1 MTDIC
6 SPALA
11 GRSGN
16 MAREFKRLL
25 TDDEALLLNEVFH
38 THADNHSPSEVW
50 ETEKDLTEFEEMM
63 WLHHQ
68 QDSDTSGQFA
78 YAWSLT
84 GNINIGRLIRVLEL
98 LTKDMVG
105 VNVRYRFDDEGDLRK
120 YCDTTTNSSIDIY
133 QIQSDEEAINSLLK
147 EQCKPIGL
155 DEYPPIK
162 FMLFMNGKRGVI
174 LGVIVHH
181 ILRDTVSLSQML
193 IMLSDAYNNDLK
205 TIGFGK
211 EDLFRKRLS
220 AKWLS
225 CESGKIGIPW
235 FYKSDT
241 TRNALIK
248 ETGKI
253 SYLDDSIHDRLVSRY
268 RTTIDVD
275 VFASFLPAEKTAY
288 SALAT
293 VVALFGCYIA
303 VIGSHLDVNVS
314 VSCDP
319 EYTHDELNSQ
329 FFYSALMSLCVC
341 QDDRSFD
348 KIIADIEKQIE
359 SGNSQAGNEVEYG
372 RDNPHILVTWL
383 NESQLSL
390 RLNDVIVE
398 LLPIPPLNAHFDISL
413 AAGNVNEEQWFF
425 ELITGPSVSAHIG
438 AFLLEGFCTFI
449 YEQNVAIAPKLT
461 SIFSLPTKKK
471 HENIGDTS
479 LTIAKQQKEH
489 EVTDRSDNYRKVAN
503 IILNE
508 FRQALSSPEMTV
520 SDDFFDHG
528 GHSLIGTR
536 VIGRL
541 LSLHNIE
548 IHINHLFSYPTALKL
563 AEYAQCHDPIDEN
576 KNELSEEQSGEDI
589 SVVAPLSLAQKSL
602 WKAYAA
608 FDFNDIFNLPF
619 ILKFSADIDE
629 LIFQQAFFD
638 VLQRHSVLRSLFYEK
653 DGEAYQC
660 VVPMKDLS
668 NYQWFWDSREYGPL
682 SSEEILKKEG
692 KYQFDISKEL
702 PLRIKFVTDK
712 DSGQQFLSM
721 LFHHVVLD
729 EWSVVVLMKEL
740 KHAYKYRLI
749 NETPEW
755 QEQPLPFYQYAIR
768 QNDEG
773 MNQSHLDYW
782 VNNLRG
788 APSGE
793 PIFKNAARELSGKAN
808 SCEGLEFEIEKVVAQ
823 GLQSLARRNGASFF
837 NVLYASIVA
846 SLNLL
851 GATDD
856 LLVGTSASG
865 RDDVSFF
872 DTIGYFTTLVIH
884 RVRFTEQM
892 TFTDLITQ
900 VKSNINDSLPYTD
913 IPIDLIE
920 EALSGHADQGKDHL
934 FEVYIQLHA
943 KSSLSGEFHMLD
955 GSHIAFQQVVLEKQ
969 ESLLGLHFE
978 IVEEMI
984 AGEEIVRI
992 LFNYRSDRYSAAQI
1006 AQISETINGIL
1017 VLFAKTQDSDIPL
1030 RAILPRLSTR
1040 IYPIDFKMDRDGKGA
1055 NPREHR

>member
-1 MTDIC
+1 
-6 SPALA
+6 
-11 GRSGN
+11 

-25 TDDEALLLNEVFH
+25 TDDEALLLDEVFH
-38 THADNHSPSEVW
+38 AHAVGHSSSEVQ

-68 QDSDTSGQFA
+68 QEPDASGQFA
-78 YAWSLT
+78 CAWSLT
-84 GNINIGRLIRVLEL
+84 GNINIGRLIRALEF
-98 LTKDMVG
+98 LTQDIAG
-105 VNVRYRFDDEGDLRK
+105 INVRYRFDDEGDLRK
-120 YCDTTTNSSIDIY
+120 YCDTTANSPVEIY
-133 QIQSDEEAINSLLK
+133 QVQSDEEAINRLLK

-155 DEYPPIK
+155 DEHPPVK
-162 FMLFMNGKRGVI
+162 FMLFMNGKHGVI

-181 ILRDTVSLSQML
+181 ILRNTVSLSQML
-193 IMLSDAYNNDLK
+193 TMLSDTYNNGLK
-205 TIGFGK
+205 TIGFGQ
-211 EDLFRKRLS
+211 EDLFKKGIP

-235 FYKSDT
+235 LYKSDT
-241 TRNALIK
+241 TKSVLIK

-253 SYLDDSIHDRLVSRY
+253 SYLDDSLHNRLVTRY
-268 RTTIDVD
+268 RTIINVD
-275 VFASFLPAEKTAY
+275 AFAPFLPTEKTAY

-329 FFYSALMSLCVC
+329 FFYSALTSLRVC
-341 QDDRSFD
+341 QDDRSLG
-348 KIIADIEKQIE
+348 KIIADIARQIE
-359 SGNSQAGNEVEYG
+359 SGNPQASNEVEYG
-372 RDNPHILVTWL
+372 QDNPHILVTWI
-383 NESQLSL
+383 NESQSSL

-398 LLPIPPLNAHFDISL
+398 LLSIPPLSAHFDISL

-425 ELITGPSVSAHIG
+425 ELITAPSVSAHIG

-449 YEQNVAIAPKLT
+449 HEQNVAIAPKLT
-461 SIFSLPTKKK
+461 SIFSFPTKKK
-471 HENIGDTS
+471 HGDISDIS
-479 LTIAKQQKEH
+479 LTVAKQQKEH
-489 EVTDRSDNYRKVAN
+489 EATDRSDSHRKIAN

-576 KNELSEEQSGEDI
+576 KNQLSKEQSEEDI

-619 ILKFSADIDE
+619 ILKFSANINE
-629 LIFQQAFFD
+629 QVLQQAFFD

-653 DGEAYQC
+653 EGEVYQR
-660 VVPMKDLS
+660 VVPMQDLS
-668 NYQWFWDSREYGPL
+668 NYQWFWGSREYGAL

-692 KYQFDISKEL
+692 KYQFDISEEL
-702 PLRIKFVTDK
+702 PLRIKFVTDNV
-712 DSGQQFLSM
+712 SGQQFLSM
-721 LFHHVVLD
+721 LFHHVSLD
-729 EWSVVVLMKEL
+729 EWSVALLMEDL

-749 NETPEW
+749 NEIPAW

-793 PIFKNAARELSGKAN
+793 PIFKNAVSELSGQAN
-808 SCEGLEFEIEKVVAQ
+808 SCEGVEFEIEKVVAQ
-823 GLQSLARRNGASFF
+823 GLQSLARKNGASFF
-837 NVLYASIVA
+837 NILYASIVA

-865 RDDVSFF
+865 RDDASFF

-943 KSSLSGEFHMLD
+943 KNSLSGEFHMLD

-978 IVEEMI
+978 IMEEMI
-984 AGEEIVRI
+984 AGEETVRI

-1006 AQISETINGIL
+1006 AKISETINGIL
-1017 VLFAKTQDSDIPL
+1017 ILFAKTQDSDIPL
-1030 RAILPRLSTR
+1030 RAILPRLFHAHIPNR
-1040 IYPIDFKMDRDGKGA
+1040 FQDGSRRQGSESPGA
-1055 NPREHR
+1055 

>member
-1 MTDIC
+1 
-6 SPALA
+6 
-11 GRSGN
+11 

-25 TDDEALLLNEVFH
+25 TDDEALLLDEVFH
-38 THADNHSPSEVW
+38 THADSYSPSEVQ
-50 ETEKDLTEFEEMM
+50 EIEKDLTEFEEMM

-78 YAWSLT
+78 RAWSLT
-84 GNINIGRLIRVLEL
+84 GNINIGRLIRALAF
-98 LTKDMVG
+98 LTKEMAG
-105 VNVRYRFDDEGDLRK
+105 INVRYRFDDEGDLRK
-120 YCDTTTNSSIDIY
+120 YFDITANSPVEIY
-133 QIQSDEEAINSLLK
+133 QVQSDEEAINSLLK

-155 DEYPPIK
+155 DEHPPVK
-162 FMLFMNGKRGVI
+162 FMLFMNGRRGVI

-193 IMLSDAYNNDLK
+193 IVLSAAYNNDLK

-211 EDLFRKRLS
+211 ADLFRQGLS

-235 FYKSDT
+235 LYKSDT
-241 TRNALIK
+241 VKNALIK

-253 SYLDDSIHDRLVSRY
+253 SYLDDSIHDRLVTRY

-275 VFASFLPAEKTAY
+275 ALAPFLPTEKTAY

-293 VVALFGCYIA
+293 IVTLFGCYIA

-319 EYTHDELNSQ
+319 EYTHDELNSP
-329 FFYSALMSLCVC
+329 FFDSKLMSLRVC

-348 KIIADIEKQIE
+348 KIIADIERQIE
-359 SGNSQAGNEVEYG
+359 SGNPQASNEVEYG
-372 RDNPHILVTWL
+372 HDNPHILVTWL

-390 RLNDVIVE
+390 RLNDAIVE

-413 AAGNVNEEQWFF
+413 VAGNVNEEQWFF

-449 YEQNVAIAPKLT
+449 HEQNVAIAPKFT
-461 SIFSLPTKKK
+461 SIFSLPAKKK
-471 HENIGDTS
+471 HEDISDTS
-479 LTIAKQQKEH
+479 LTVVKQQKEH
-489 EVTDRSDNYRKVAN
+489 EVTDRSDNQRKVAN

-508 FRQALSSPEMTV
+508 FRQALSSPEMTA

-548 IHINHLFSYPTALKL
+548 IHINHLFSYPTAWKL
-563 AEYAQCHDPIDEN
+563 AEYAQCHDPINEN
-576 KNELSEEQSGEDI
+576 NNELGEEQFEGDI
-589 SVVAPLSLAQKSL
+589 AVVAPLSLAQKSL

-619 ILKFSADIDE
+619 ILKFSANIDE
-629 LIFQQAFFD
+629 RVLQEAFFD

-653 DGEAYQC
+653 EREVYQR

-668 NYQWFWDSREYGPL
+668 NYQWFWGSREYGSL

-692 KYQFDISKEL
+692 KYQFDISEEL
-702 PLRIKFVTDK
+702 PLRIKFVTDNA
-712 DSGQQFLSM
+712 SGQQFLSM

-729 EWSVVVLMKEL
+729 EWSIVLLMEEL

-749 NETPEW
+749 NETPAW

-773 MNQSHLDYW
+773 INQSHLDYW
-782 VNNLRG
+782 VNHLRG

-793 PIFKNAARELSGKAN
+793 PIFKNAASELSGQAN
-808 SCEGLEFEIEKVVAQ
+808 SCEVVEFEIEKVVAK
-823 GLQSLARRNGASFF
+823 GLQSLARKNGASFF
-837 NVLYASIVA
+837 NILYASIVA

-865 RDDVSFF
+865 RDDASFF

-900 VKSNINDSLPYTD
+900 IKSNINDSLPYTD

-920 EALSGHADQGKDHL
+920 EALSGHSDQGKDHL
-934 FEVYIQLHA
+934 FEVYIQFHA

-955 GSHIAFQQVVLEKQ
+955 GSQIAFQQVVLEKQ

-978 IVEEMI
+978 ITEEMI
-984 AGEEIVRI
+984 AGEETVRV
-992 LFNYRSDRYSAAQI
+992 LFNYRSDRYSTAQI
-1006 AQISETINGIL
+1006 AQISETINDIL
-1017 VLFAKTQDSDIPL
+1017 ILFAKTQDSDIPL

-1040 IYPIDFKMDRDGKGA
+1040 IDIL
-1055 NPREHR
+1055 